1 MTTEGIAPLSTAS
14 RPPAAPDR
22 PAWLKPRPEAPTK
35 PAQRPAASSAPELP
49 PPPSFWLTH
58 FADRVRWWWDKSFG
72 WGLGVSTALHLTL
85 LGILSLVVLRGQLN
99 PEWGV
104 AALFSEEEPT
114 DLDLP
119 LNSEMPELS
128 SAAPLEFT
136 SVALN
141 DGLDQVLQSASDR
154 FLGSLDGEN
163 DSDGEGGAKGI
174 GLNVRPPS
182 TAVTKGSFTVWTDPE
197 DPIPGR
203 NYDIVIQVKLPKSM
217 TTYRLR
223 DLEGTVRGT
232 DRYFKA
238 IQYPSNERR
247 AVKDGVVQVRVP
259 IPGAAVLVRDTIKI
273 RSKVL
278 DEEQTIEIV
287 F

>member
-1 MTTEGIAPLSTAS
+1 LSAA
-14 RPPAAPDR
+14 RPPSAAPER
-22 PAWLKPRPEAPTK
+22 PTWLKPRPPEDASEAPAR
-35 PAQRPAASSAPELP
+35 PPQRRAPSPLPDLP

-58 FADRVRWWWDKSFG
+58 FSDRVRWWWDKSFG
-72 WGLGVSTALHLTL
+72 WGLGVSTALHLAL
-85 LGILSLVVLRGQLN
+85 LGILSLIVLHGSLK

-104 AALFSEEEPT
+104 AAMFGADEQGTE
-114 DLDLP
+114 LDLP
-119 LNSEMPELS
+119 LDTQLDIA

-136 SVALN
+136 SFAPT
-141 DGLDQVLQSASDR
+141 DGLEQVLESASDR
-154 FLGSLDGEN
+154 FLGALDGKQ
-163 DSDGEGGAKGI
+163 DGDGDGDLGMM
-174 GLNVRPPS
+174 GRNVRPPS
-182 TAVTKGSFTVWTDPE
+182 SAITKGSFTVWTDPV
-197 DPIPGR
+197 DPTPGK
-203 NYDIVIQVKLPKSM
+203 NYDIVIQVDVPKSM
-217 TTYRLR
+217 TTYRLK

-232 DRYFKA
+232 DRYFKS
-238 IQYPSNERR
+238 IQYTSSERR